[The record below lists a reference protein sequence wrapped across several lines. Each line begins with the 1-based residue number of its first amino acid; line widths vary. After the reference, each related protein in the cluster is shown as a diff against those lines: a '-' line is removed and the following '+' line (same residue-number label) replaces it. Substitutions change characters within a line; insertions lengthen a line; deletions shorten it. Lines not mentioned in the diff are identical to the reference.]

1 MNDLVFVMCNL
12 NLINKP
18 TKKATGTTQVSLGDI
33 FSDDEWIAPEESPD
47 EPNEEWPSVFHRD
60 AQEEDENGKWVLNLV
75 SYDLWLPY
83 LIFIKFWIQF
93 VFVLFCELIPLIKLS
108 TDG

>member
-18 TKKATGTTQVSLGDI
+18 TKKATGTTQVSLEDI
-33 FSDDEWIAPEESPD
+33 SSDDEWIAAEESPN

-60 AQEEDENGKWVLNLV
+60 AQEKDENGDKDKEIHNL
-75 SYDLWLPY
+75 SD
-83 LIFIKFWIQF
+83 
-93 VFVLFCELIPLIKLS
+93 CELENEVR
-108 TDG
+108 DFE